1 MAARAGVGSGRTARA
16 AGPGADAA
24 SSAASGPDPLG
35 SGPASGPDPLGSGPA
50 AFGREARHPLAGRRR
65 VVDVVATTALLV
77 LLAAESVVAGGG
89 IVFLSLAFGS
99 CGAPGNTCDEAF
111 GGAVVSVGPVL
122 VALVLVATLV
132 VCVLRL
138 VRRKLTWPFALVGM
152 AAVVAVFFGAI
163 LLVDSAITHGI

>member
-16 AGPGADAA
+16 AGPTSGA
-24 SSAASGPDPLG
+24 
-35 SGPASGPDPLGSGPA
+35 ASGPDPLGSGPA

-99 CGAPGNTCDEAF
+99 CESPGNTCDEAF

-163 LLVDSAITHGI
+163 LLVDSAIAHGI

>member
-1 MAARAGVGSGRTARA
+1 M
-16 AGPGADAA
+16 DAPVVA
-24 SSAASGPDPLG
+24 
-35 SGPASGPDPLGSGPA
+35 DPLGSGPA

-65 VVDVVATTALLV
+65 VADVVATIALLV

-89 IVFLSLAFGS
+89 IAFLSLAFSS
-99 CGAPGNTCDEAF
+99 CGAPGNSCDEAF
-111 GGAVVSVGPVL
+111 GGAVVYAGPVL

-132 VCVLRL
+132 VCVMRL
-138 VRRKLTWPFALVGM
+138 VRRRLSWPFALVGI

>member
-1 MAARAGVGSGRTARA
+1 MVRPWVARVMDAPVAA
-16 AGPGADAA
+16 
-24 SSAASGPDPLG
+24 
-35 SGPASGPDPLGSGPA
+35 DPLGSGPA
-50 AFGREARHPLAGRRR
+50 AFGREARHPLAGGRR
-65 VVDVVATTALLV
+65 VVDVVATIALLV

-89 IVFLSLAFGS
+89 IVFLSLAFSS
-99 CGAPGNTCDEAF
+99 CDVPGNTCNETL
-111 GGAVVSVGPVL
+111 GGAVVHTGPVL

-138 VRRKLTWPFALVGM
+138 VRRRLSWPFALVGI